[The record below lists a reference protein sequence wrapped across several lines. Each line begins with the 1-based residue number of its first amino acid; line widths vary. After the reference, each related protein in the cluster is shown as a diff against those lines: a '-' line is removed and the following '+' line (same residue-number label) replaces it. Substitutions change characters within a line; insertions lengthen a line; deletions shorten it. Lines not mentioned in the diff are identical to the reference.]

1 MSQSYSTVSA
11 FPGFPAVS
19 VLSVLSVLSVFRH
32 LPRLQISR
40 WSFPSEQS
48 PVVQSHELTSEA
60 LEWAATTWEL

>member
-48 PVVQSHELTSEA
+48 PVKSHQLTLEA
-60 LEWAATTWEL
+60 VEWAATWEL